1 MRRDVAHADAVDR
14 TGAAPIRGDL
24 RRRARPCA
32 HRDGPRDGPL
42 AGPAAVIARRW
53 LVLVAVVAG
62 LLAGGVYEAA
72 MQREDVVVAARDI
85 DAPRPLTADDLEVRS
100 VSAGLAPQDAAHRLE
115 DLVGLVPRAPLTK
128 GQLILTRSVSDE
140 LADFSSGLA
149 IPRGFRAVAIPIS
162 AVNAV
167 GGAIVPGARAVVL
180 EVRGESG
187 SAFTTREARPVGVSD
202 RVASVVIAI
211 AAGDEVRFADRI
223 ATSTFVLAL
232 ASAR

>member
-1 MRRDVAHADAVDR
+1 M
-14 TGAAPIRGDL
+14 
-24 RRRARPCA
+24 
-32 HRDGPRDGPL
+32 
-42 AGPAAVIARRW
+42 IARRW

-167 GGAIVPGARAVVL
+167 GGAIVPGARVDVLAVPVLGRAPSGRTAELLLASAVVL
-180 EVRGESG
+180 DVRGESG